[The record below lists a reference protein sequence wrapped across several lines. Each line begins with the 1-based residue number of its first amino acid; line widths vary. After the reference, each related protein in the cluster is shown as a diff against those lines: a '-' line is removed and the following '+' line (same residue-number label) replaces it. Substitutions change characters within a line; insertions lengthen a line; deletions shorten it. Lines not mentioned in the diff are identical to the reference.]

1 MNKVQYFMKKNSST
15 ILTVLSSAGVIGTS
29 ILAVKATPKA
39 MKLIDEAKLY
49 NDEELTVM
57 KTVKVAWKP
66 YVPAILTGIS
76 TIACI
81 FGINHLSRKNQATL
95 MSAYALLDN
104 SYKEYRNKANE
115 LYGEDADSKIK
126 TGIAESH
133 LDDIKVEDEK
143 MIFFEF
149 QSMRQFTATM
159 HHVVQ
164 AECAFL
170 ELLHTKGFATLN
182 EYYSLLGLPP
192 VSFGDNQGWHDME
205 RIDPYHCEELE
216 FYYEK
221 AISKNGTE
229 FTIIDTN
236 LPPSSDFI
244 L

>member
-1 MNKVQYFMKKNSST
+1 MNKVQHFMKKNSST
-15 ILTVLSSAGVIGTS
+15 ILTILGSTGVIATS
-29 ILAVKATPKA
+29 VLAVKATPKA
-39 MKLIDEAKLY
+39 LELIIEAEYSKG
-49 NDEELTVM
+49 DRLTTM
-57 KTVKVAWKP
+57 ETVKVAWKP
-66 YVPAILTGIS
+66 YIPAALTGVS

-81 FGINHLSRKNQATL
+81 FGINHLSRKGQATL
-95 MSAYALLDN
+95 MSAYALLNN
-104 SYKEYRNKANE
+104 SYKEYRNKVDE
-115 LYGEDADSKIK
+115 IYGEGSDTKVKNS
-126 TGIAESH
+126 IAESH
-133 LDDIKVEDEK
+133 LEDIEVEDEK

-159 HHVVQ
+159 HHVAQ

-170 ELLHTKGFATLN
+170 ELLHNKGFATLN

-216 FYYEK
+216 FSYEK